1 MSPQEIKKRL
11 EAAFPQ
17 GKVDVLDLTG
27 TEDHYEVYVKSSKFE
42 GLSRI
47 EQHQTVMKVFDEE
60 LKTGEVHALS
70 IRTEK
75 GDPHE

>member
-1 MSPQEIKKRL
+1 MSPGEIKKRL

-17 GKVDVLDLTG
+17 ATVDVTDLTG
-27 TEDHYEVYVKSSKFE
+27 TEDHYEVFVKSSRFE
-42 GLSRI
+42 GMSRI

-60 LKTGEVHALS
+60 LKSGEVHALS

-75 GDPHE
+75 